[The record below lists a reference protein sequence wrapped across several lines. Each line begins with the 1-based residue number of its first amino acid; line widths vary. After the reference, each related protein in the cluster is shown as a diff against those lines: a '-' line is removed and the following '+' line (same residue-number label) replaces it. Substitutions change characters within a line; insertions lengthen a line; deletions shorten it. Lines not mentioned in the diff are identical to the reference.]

1 MTDPQSGGSGSRSG
15 SRKEGTRAERFIR
28 REQPVTGYQK
38 WWPSDPRERSE
49 EPGFQLAAVQK
60 EARERGLWTQRAM
73 LAPERGTGK
82 WEMTALGSGFR
93 GPTLECR

>member
-15 SRKEGTRAERFIR
+15 SRKEGTHAERFIR

-49 EPGFQLAAVQK
+49 EPGFQLAAIQK
-60 EARERGLWTQRAM
+60 VRPESEGCVPGVPCWHLREAQAS
-73 LAPERGTGK
+73 GK
-82 WEMTALGSGFR
+82 
-93 GPTLECR
+93 